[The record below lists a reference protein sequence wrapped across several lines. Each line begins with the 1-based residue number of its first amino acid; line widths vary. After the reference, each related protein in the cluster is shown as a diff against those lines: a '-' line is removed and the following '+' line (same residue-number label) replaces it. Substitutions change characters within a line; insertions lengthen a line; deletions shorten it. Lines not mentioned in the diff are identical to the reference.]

1 MQPFQFFPAREEE
14 EGEARKKKQD
24 TLKATRFPISLSVI
38 SNLCPTLHLITAEKP
53 HSLTCTLLHLSRSR
67 PGSTPRQENWNWL
80 DPESVHNPELNLP
93 MTNFA
98 VDLPLPKGNPT
109 VLKPLLAR
117 HI

>member
-80 DPESVHNPELNLP
+80 DPESAYNPELNL
-93 MTNFA
+93 
-98 VDLPLPKGNPT
+98 VGKSDLFGSERAKW
-109 VLKPLLAR
+109 
-117 HI
+117 